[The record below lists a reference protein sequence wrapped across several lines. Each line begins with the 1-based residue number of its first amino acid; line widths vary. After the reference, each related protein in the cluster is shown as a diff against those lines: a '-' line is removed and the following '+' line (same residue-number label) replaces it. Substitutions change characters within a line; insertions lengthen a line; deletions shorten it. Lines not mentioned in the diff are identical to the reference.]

1 MRSFR
6 FVKVIAFLLGLFL
19 LLWIIRKLGVQEL
32 LTGFRTLSWR
42 LVIPVLIILPCYFL
56 YTSSWTLFLRRFDKH
71 FVPYWQLFRIKIAGE
86 ATNTLTPLNFAG
98 GDPIRVWLLKRHF
111 PVEIAGASVVVDRTL
126 QIMAIVS
133 LILLGNVAAVFKLDL
148 PGYAKAFLG
157 GTAGFAFFFFVV
169 FIFFQTKGL
178 FQSVTR
184 VLAKLR
190 IRRFSEKTLEKL
202 KDLDH
207 HIGDFYRRARGL
219 FFFCY
224 LLHFL
229 ARLIGIAE
237 LYVLG
242 QFLGVPMGW
251 WEALFFSAVIP
262 MTNMVGAIVPGNL
275 GVLEGVVSTLFYALH
290 WNPADGVIIQIARR
304 IRSFVWI
311 LIGLLFLMIFKKE
324 KSDLRME

>member
-1 MRSFR
+1 MRV
-6 FVKVIAFLLGLFL
+6 VKVVTFLLGAFLLV
-19 LLWIIRKLGVQEL
+19 WIIRKLGVREL
-32 LTGFRTLSWR
+32 LTGFQTLGWR
-42 LVIPVLIILPCYFL
+42 LVIPVLIIFPCYLL
-56 YTSSWTLFLRRFDKH
+56 YNCSWTLFLKRFDTH
-71 FVPYWQLFRIKIAGE
+71 FIPFWQLFRVKVAGE
-86 ATNTLTPLNFAG
+86 AANTLTPLNFAG
-98 GDPIRVWLLKRHF
+98 GDPVRVWLLKRHF

-126 QIMAIVS
+126 QMIAIVS

-148 PGYAKAFLG
+148 PVYAKAFLG
-157 GTAGFAFFFFVV
+157 GTAVFVFFFIIV

-184 VLAKLR
+184 LLVKLR
-190 IRRFSEKTLEKL
+190 IKKFSEKTLEKL
-202 KDLDH
+202 KELDH
-207 HIGDFYRRARGL
+207 HIGEFYRRARGL

-311 LIGLLFLMIFKKE
+311 LIGLLFLMIFKQEQKTQE
-324 KSDLRME
+324 